1 MRKTDKSELVAS
13 DRHDGIATLTL
24 NRPER
29 LNAINDALVQAL
41 RKALAAALADSG
53 TKVIVLTGAG
63 RAFCSGDDLEDF
75 PAQSRTEDIA
85 RRYLE
90 DLQDVTR
97 LMVMGDKMVVGAVH
111 GWAVGGGFEWAIDCD
126 LLLLAEGTRL
136 TFPEVKWGM
145 IPTGGITQILPRK
158 IGLPRAQQLILFGEV
173 VDAGAAHD
181 MGLAWKVVPANR
193 LLEEAQAC
201 AARIAALPQHAV
213 RQLKRALARSAYLPL
228 ENVMAMEVDAVT
240 KSFIDPATAVRV
252 ADFRKQK
259 PK

>member
-1 MRKTDKSELVAS
+1 MNELVLS
-13 DRHDGIATLTL
+13 HRHEGVTTLTL

-41 RKALAAALADSG
+41 RKALAAALADSA
-53 TKVIVLTGAG
+53 TKVLVLNGAG

-97 LMVMGDKMVVGAVH
+97 LIVMGEKMVVGAVH
-111 GWAVGGGFEWAIDCD
+111 GWAVGGGLEWAIDSD
-126 LLLLAEGTRL
+126 LLLLAEGARL
-136 TFPEVKWGM
+136 NFPEVKWGM
-145 IPTGGITQILPRK
+145 LVTGGITQILPRK
-158 IGLPRAQQLILFGEV
+158 IGLQRAQELILFGEV
-173 VDAGAAHD
+173 IEAKAAHE
-181 MGLAWKVVPANR
+181 MGLALKVVPADR
-193 LLEEAQAC
+193 LLQEAQAC

-213 RQLKRALARSAYLPL
+213 RSLKKALARSAYLSL
-228 ENVMAMEVDAVT
+228 EDVMAMEVDAVT
-240 KSFIDPATAVRV
+240 KSFIDPATAARV
-252 ADFRKQK
+252 ADFRNRK

>member
-1 MRKTDKSELVAS
+1 MIELVLS
-13 DRHDGIATLTL
+13 QRREGVTTLTL

-41 RKALAAALADSG
+41 RKAFSAALADSE
-53 TKVIVLTGAG
+53 TRVIVLNGAG

-97 LMVMGDKMVVGAVH
+97 LMVMGEKMVVGAVH
-111 GWAVGGGFEWAIDCD
+111 GWAVGGGLEWAIDCD

-136 TFPEVKWGM
+136 NFPEVKWGM

-158 IGLPRAQQLILFGEV
+158 IGLARAQQLILFGEV
-173 VDAGAAHD
+173 VEAKAAHD
-181 MGLAWKVVPANR
+181 MGLAWKIVPGGE
-193 LLEEAQAC
+193 LLKEAQAC
-201 AARIAALPQHAV
+201 AARIAALPAQAV
-213 RQLKRALARSAYLPL
+213 RNLKRTLARSAYLPL
-228 ENVMAMEVDAVT
+228 EDVMAMEVDAVT
-240 KSFIDPATAVRV
+240 KSFIDPATAARV

>member
-1 MRKTDKSELVAS
+1 MSELVLS
-13 DRHDGIATLTL
+13 QRREGVTTLTL

-41 RKALAAALADSG
+41 RKALSAVLADSD
-53 TKVIVLTGAG
+53 TRVIVVNGAG

-97 LMVMGDKMVVGAVH
+97 LIVMGEKMVVGAVH
-111 GWAVGGGFEWAIDCD
+111 GWAVGGGLEWAIDCD

-136 TFPEVKWGM
+136 NFPEVKWGM
-145 IPTGGITQILPRK
+145 VPTGGISQILPRK
-158 IGLPRAQQLILFGEV
+158 IGLSRAQQLILFGEV
-173 VDAGAAHD
+173 VDAKSAHD
-181 MGLAWKVVPANR
+181 MGLAWKIVPGGQ
-193 LLEEAQAC
+193 LLKEAQAT
-201 AARIAALPQHAV
+201 AARIAALPDQAV
-213 RQLKRALARSAYLPL
+213 RSLKRTLARSAYLPL
-228 ENVMAMEVDAVT
+228 EDVMAMEVDAVT
-240 KSFIDPATAVRV
+240 KSFIDPATAARV

>member
-1 MRKTDKSELVAS
+1 MSELVLS
-13 DRHDGIATLTL
+13 QRREGVTTLTL

-41 RKALAAALADSG
+41 RKALSAVFADSD
-53 TKVIVLTGAG
+53 TRVIVLNGAG

-97 LMVMGDKMVVGAVH
+97 LIVMGEKMVVGAVH
-111 GWAVGGGFEWAIDCD
+111 GWAVGGGLEWAIDCD

-136 TFPEVKWGM
+136 NFPEVKWGM
-145 IPTGGITQILPRK
+145 VPTGGISQILPRK
-158 IGLPRAQQLILFGEV
+158 IGLSRAQQLILFGEV
-173 VDAGAAHD
+173 VDAKSAHD
-181 MGLAWKVVPANR
+181 MGLAWKIVPGDQ
-193 LLEEAQAC
+193 LLKEAQAT
-201 AARIAALPQHAV
+201 AARIAALPDQAV
-213 RQLKRALARSAYLPL
+213 RSLKRTLARSAYLPL
-228 ENVMAMEVDAVT
+228 EDVMAMEVDAVT
-240 KSFIDPATAVRV
+240 KSFIDPATAARV

>member
-1 MRKTDKSELVAS
+1 MRKGGTDELVLS
-13 DRHDGIATLTL
+13 GGRNGVATLTL

-41 RKALAAALADSG
+41 RKALSAALADSE

-111 GWAVGGGFEWAIDCD
+111 GWAVGGGLEWAIDCD

-158 IGLPRAQQLILFGEV
+158 IGLSRAQQLILFGEV
-173 VDAGAAHD
+173 VDAKAAND
-181 MGLAWKVVPANR
+181 MGLAWKVVPADR

-201 AARIAALPQHAV
+201 AAQIAALPQHAV

-228 ENVMAMEVDAVT
+228 EDVMAMEVDAVT
-240 KSFIDPATAVRV
+240 KSFIDPATAARV
-252 ADFRKQK
+252 ANFRKQK

>member
-1 MRKTDKSELVAS
+1 MSELVLS
-13 DRHDGIATLTL
+13 QRREGVATLTL

-41 RKALAAALADSG
+41 RKALSAVLADSD
-53 TKVIVLTGAG
+53 TRVIVLNGAG

-97 LMVMGDKMVVGAVH
+97 LIVMGEKMVVGAVH
-111 GWAVGGGFEWAIDCD
+111 GWAVGGGLEWAIDCD

-136 TFPEVKWGM
+136 NFPEVKWGM
-145 IPTGGITQILPRK
+145 VPTGGISQILPRK
-158 IGLPRAQQLILFGEV
+158 IGLSRAQQLILFGEV
-173 VDAGAAHD
+173 VDAKSAHD
-181 MGLAWKVVPANR
+181 MGLAWKIVPGDQ
-193 LLEEAQAC
+193 LLKEAQAT
-201 AARIAALPQHAV
+201 AARIAALPDQAV
-213 RQLKRALARSAYLPL
+213 RSLKRTLARSAYLPL
-228 ENVMAMEVDAVT
+228 EDVMAMEVDAVT
-240 KSFIDPATAVRV
+240 KSFIDPATAARV

>member
-1 MRKTDKSELVAS
+1 MNDLVLSQRK
-13 DRHDGIATLTL
+13 DGIATLTL

-41 RKALAAALADSG
+41 RHALSAVLADSE
-53 TKVIVLTGAG
+53 TRVILLNGAG

-111 GWAVGGGFEWAIDCD
+111 GWAVGGGLEWAIDCD

-136 TFPEVKWGM
+136 CFPEVKWGM

-158 IGLPRAQQLILFGEV
+158 IGLTRAQQLILFGEV
-173 VDAGAAHD
+173 IEAKAALE
-181 MGLAWKVVPANR
+181 MGLAWRVAPPDR
-193 LLEEAQAC
+193 LMAEAEAC
-201 AARIAALPQHAV
+201 AQKIAAMPRDAV
-213 RQLKRALARSAYLPL
+213 SRLKRALARSAFLPL
-228 ENVMAMEVDAVT
+228 EDVMALEVDAVT
-240 KSFIDPATAVRV
+240 KAFIDPATAARV

-259 PK
+259 PR

>member
-1 MRKTDKSELVAS
+1 MSELVLS
-13 DRHDGIATLTL
+13 QRREGVTTLTL

-41 RKALAAALADSG
+41 RKALSAVLADSD
-53 TKVIVLTGAG
+53 TRVIVLNGAG

-97 LMVMGDKMVVGAVH
+97 LIVMGEKMVVGAVH
-111 GWAVGGGFEWAIDCD
+111 GWAVGGGLEWAIDCD

-136 TFPEVKWGM
+136 NFPEVKWGM
-145 IPTGGITQILPRK
+145 VPTGGISQILPRK
-158 IGLPRAQQLILFGEV
+158 IGLSRAQQLILFGEV
-173 VDAGAAHD
+173 VDAKSAHD
-181 MGLAWKVVPANR
+181 MGLAWKIVPGDQ
-193 LLEEAQAC
+193 LLKEAQAT
-201 AARIAALPQHAV
+201 AARIAALPDQAV
-213 RQLKRALARSAYLPL
+213 RSLKRTLARSAYLPL
-228 ENVMAMEVDAVT
+228 EDVMAMEVDAVT
-240 KSFIDPATAVRV
+240 KSFIDPATAARV

>member
-1 MRKTDKSELVAS
+1 MSELVLS
-13 DRHDGIATLTL
+13 QRREGVTTLTL

-41 RKALAAALADSG
+41 RKALSAVLADSD
-53 TKVIVLTGAG
+53 TRVIVLNGAG

-97 LMVMGDKMVVGAVH
+97 LIVMGEKMVVGAVH
-111 GWAVGGGFEWAIDCD
+111 GWAVGGGLEWAIDCD

-136 TFPEVKWGM
+136 NFPEVKWGM
-145 IPTGGITQILPRK
+145 VPTGGISQILPRK
-158 IGLPRAQQLILFGEV
+158 IGLSRAQQLILFGEV
-173 VDAGAAHD
+173 VDAKSAYD
-181 MGLAWKVVPANR
+181 MGLAWKIVPGDQ
-193 LLEEAQAC
+193 LLKEAQAT
-201 AARIAALPQHAV
+201 AARIAALPDQAV
-213 RQLKRALARSAYLPL
+213 RSLKRTLARSAYLPL
-228 ENVMAMEVDAVT
+228 EDVMAMEVDAVT
-240 KSFIDPATAVRV
+240 KSFIDPATAARV

>member
-1 MRKTDKSELVAS
+1 MRKRDTGELVVS
-13 DRHDGIATLTL
+13 GRRDGVTTLTL
-24 NRPER
+24 NRPDR
-29 LNAINDALVQAL
+29 LNAINNALVQAL
-41 RKALAAALADSG
+41 RKALSAALADSE

-111 GWAVGGGFEWAIDCD
+111 GWAVGGGLEWAIDCD

-136 TFPEVKWGM
+136 NFPEVKWGM

-173 VDAGAAHD
+173 IDAKGAHD
-181 MGLAWKVVPANR
+181 MGLAWKVVLADR
-193 LLEEAQAC
+193 LQKEAQAC

-228 ENVMAMEVDAVT
+228 EDVMALEVDAVT
-240 KSFIDPATAVRV
+240 KSFIDPATAARV
-252 ADFRKQK
+252 ANFRRQK

>member
-1 MRKTDKSELVAS
+1 MSKSHMGELVLTQ
-13 DRHDGIATLTL
+13 RRDGVATLTL

-41 RKALAAALADSG
+41 RKALSAALADHE
-53 TKVIVLTGAG
+53 TKAIVLTGAG

-97 LMVMGDKMVVGAVH
+97 LMVMGEKMVVGAVH
-111 GWAVGGGFEWAIDCD
+111 GWAVGGGLEWAIDCD
-126 LLLLAEGTRL
+126 LLLLAEGTRM

-158 IGLPRAQQLILFGEV
+158 IGLPRAQELILFGEV
-173 VDAGAAHD
+173 VDAKALHE
-181 MGLAWKVVPANR
+181 MGLAWKVVPGDR
-193 LLEEAQAC
+193 LLAEAQAC

-213 RQLKRALARSAYLPL
+213 RNLKKALARSAYLPL
-228 ENVMAMEVDAVT
+228 EDVMAMEADAVT
-240 KSFIDPATAVRV
+240 KSFIDPATAARV
-252 ADFRKQK
+252 ADFRRQK

>member
-1 MRKTDKSELVAS
+1 MNELVLS
-13 DRHDGIATLTL
+13 RRHDGVAILTL

-29 LNAINDALVQAL
+29 LNAINDGLVQAL
-41 RKALAAALADSG
+41 RRALSAALADAESR
-53 TKVIVLTGAG
+53 VILLTGAG

-97 LMVMGDKMVVGAVH
+97 LMVMGDKMVVGAVQ
-111 GWAVGGGFEWAIDCD
+111 GWAVGGGLEWAIDCD

-136 TFPEVKWGM
+136 CFPEVKWGM

-158 IGLPRAQQLILFGEV
+158 IGLSRAQQLILFGEV
-173 VDAGAAHD
+173 IDAKAALD
-181 MGLAWKVVPANR
+181 MGLAWRTVPDDR
-193 LLEEAQAC
+193 LLAEAEAC
-201 AARIAALPQHAV
+201 ARRIAALPQHAV
-213 RQLKRALARSAYLPL
+213 RQLKRALARSAYSPL
-228 ENVMAMEVDAVT
+228 EDVMALEVDAVT
-240 KSFIDPATAVRV
+240 KAFMDPATADRV

-259 PK
+259 PR

>member
-1 MRKTDKSELVAS
+1 MSELVLS
-13 DRHDGIATLTL
+13 QRHEGVTTLTL

-41 RKALAAALADSG
+41 RKALAAALADSE
-53 TKVIVLTGAG
+53 TRVIVLNGAG

-97 LMVMGDKMVVGAVH
+97 LVVMGEKMVVGAVH
-111 GWAVGGGFEWAIDCD
+111 GWAVGGGLEWAIDCD

-136 TFPEVKWGM
+136 NFPEVKWGM
-145 IPTGGITQILPRK
+145 IPTGGIAQILPRK
-158 IGLPRAQQLILFGEV
+158 IGLARAQQLILFGEV
-173 VDAGAAHD
+173 TSAKAAQD
-181 MGLAWKVVPANR
+181 MGLAWKVVPGDQ
-193 LLEEAQAC
+193 LLKEAQAV
-201 AARIAALPQHAV
+201 AARIAALPAQAV
-213 RQLKRALARSAYLPL
+213 RSLKRALARAAYLPL
-228 ENVMAMEVDAVT
+228 EDVMAMEVDAVT
-240 KSFIDPATAVRV
+240 KSFIDPATAARV
-252 ADFRKQK
+252 ADFRRQK

>member
-1 MRKTDKSELVAS
+1 MNDLVLSQRK
-13 DRHDGIATLTL
+13 DGIAVLTL

-41 RKALAAALADSG
+41 RRALAAALADAECR
-53 TKVIVLTGAG
+53 VILLTGAG
-63 RAFCSGDDLEDF
+63 RAFCSGDDLDDF

-111 GWAVGGGFEWAIDCD
+111 GWAVGGGLEWAIDCD

-136 TFPEVKWGM
+136 CFPEVKWGM

-158 IGLPRAQQLILFGEV
+158 IGLSRAQQLILFGEV
-173 VDAGAAHD
+173 IDAKAALD
-181 MGLAWKVVPANR
+181 MGLAWRTVPGDQ
-193 LLEEAQAC
+193 LLVEAEAC

-213 RQLKRALARSAYLPL
+213 RELKRALARSAYLPV
-228 ENVMAMEVDAVT
+228 EDVMAIEVDAVT
-240 KSFIDPATAVRV
+240 KAFMDPATAARV

-259 PK
+259 PR

>member
-1 MRKTDKSELVAS
+1 MSELVLSQRRDAVT
-13 DRHDGIATLTL
+13 TLTL

-41 RKALAAALADSG
+41 RKALSAALADSE
-53 TKVIVLTGAG
+53 TRVIVLNGAG

-97 LMVMGDKMVVGAVH
+97 LMIMGEKMVVGAVH
-111 GWAVGGGFEWAIDCD
+111 GWAVGGGLEWAIDCD
-126 LLLLAEGTRL
+126 LLLLAEDARL
-136 TFPEVKWGM
+136 CFPEVKWGM

-158 IGLPRAQQLILFGEV
+158 IGLARAQQLILFGEV
-173 VDAGAAHD
+173 TSAKAAHD
-181 MGLAWKVVPANR
+181 MGLAWKIVPGDQ
-193 LLEEAQAC
+193 LLKEAQAT
-201 AARIAALPQHAV
+201 AARIAAFPTQAV
-213 RQLKRALARSAYLPL
+213 RNLKRTLARSAYLPL
-228 ENVMAMEVDAVT
+228 EDVMAMEVDAVT
-240 KSFIDPATAVRV
+240 RSFIDPATAARV

>member
-1 MRKTDKSELVAS
+1 MSNPGISQLVLSEC
-13 DRHDGIATLTL
+13 RDGVATLTL

-41 RKALAAALADSG
+41 RKELSVALADDE
-53 TKVIVLTGAG
+53 TKAIVLAGAG

-75 PAQSRTEDIA
+75 PAQSQTEDIA

-97 LMVMGDKMVVGAVH
+97 LMVMGEKMVVGAVQ
-111 GWAVGGGFEWAIDCD
+111 GWAVGGGLEWAIDCD

-158 IGLPRAQQLILFGEV
+158 IGLPRAQELILFGEV
-173 VDAGAAHD
+173 IDAKSAQG
-181 MGLAWKVVPANR
+181 MGLAWKVVPGGR

-201 AARIAALPQHAV
+201 ARRIAALPQHAV
-213 RQLKRALARSAYLPL
+213 RNLKKALARSAYLPL
-228 ENVMAMEVDAVT
+228 EDVMAVEVEAVT
-240 KSFIDPATAVRV
+240 KSFIDPATAARV

-259 PK
+259 PR

>member
-1 MRKTDKSELVAS
+1 MNDLVLSQRK
-13 DRHDGIATLTL
+13 DGIAILTL

-29 LNAINDALVQAL
+29 LNTINDALIQAL
-41 RKALAAALADSG
+41 RRALSAALADAE
-53 TKVIVLTGAG
+53 TLVILLNGAG

-75 PAQSRTEDIA
+75 PAQSRTADIA

-111 GWAVGGGFEWAIDCD
+111 GWAVGGGLEWAIDCD

-136 TFPEVKWGM
+136 CFPEVKWGM

-173 VDAGAAHD
+173 VEAKAALD
-181 MGLAWKVVPANR
+181 MGLAWRMVPGDR
-193 LLEEAQAC
+193 LLAEAEAC
-201 AARIAALPQHAV
+201 ARQIAAMPRHAV
-213 RQLKRALARSAYLPL
+213 SQLKCTLARSAYLPL
-228 ENVMAMEVDAVT
+228 EDVMALEVDAVT
-240 KSFIDPATAVRV
+240 TAFMDPATAARV

-259 PK
+259 PR